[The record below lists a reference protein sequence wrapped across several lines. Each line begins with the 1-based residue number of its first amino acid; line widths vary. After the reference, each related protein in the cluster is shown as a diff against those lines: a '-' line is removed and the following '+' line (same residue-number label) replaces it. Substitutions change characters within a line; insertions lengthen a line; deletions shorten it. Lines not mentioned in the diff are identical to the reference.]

1 MDKNNSGYFD
11 TGGRYLPE
19 NSVIPIE
26 EIDSIVDRLRAGK
39 YGKNPPTI
47 FEILSTGFVVA
58 STRGAITTV
67 GSHGV
72 VCYSSNRW
80 ASLSK
85 PGLTMRTNK
94 LCKLLGSFVQKNMPD
109 AKHLENIEGIVWR
122 CTVPTSD
129 INFRPMVFLSG
140 NLSSVK
146 MTFELVYK
154 PVLTDMDGATVVY
167 DYIKLGD
174 ENIANHLN
182 AHLLKD
188 TKSKQE
194 AYQKQ
199 IDGLLKRIESLK
211 ILQELI
217 SN

>member
-1 MDKNNSGYFD
+1 MGKNNSGSFD
-11 TGGRYLPE
+11 AGDRYLPE

-58 STRGAITTV
+58 SIRGAITTD
-67 GSHGV
+67 SHRIQ
-72 VCYSSNRW
+72 CYSSNRW

-85 PGLTMRTNK
+85 SGLTMRTNK
-94 LCKLLGSFVQKNMPD
+94 LCRLFGSFVQKNMPD
-109 AKHLENIEGIVWR
+109 AKDLENIEGIVWR

-129 INFRPMVFLSG
+129 FNFRPMIFLSG

-154 PVLTDMDGATVVY
+154 PVLTDMDGATVIY
-167 DYIKLGD
+167 EYLKLGD

-199 IDGLLKRIESLK
+199 IDVFLKRIESLK

>member
-1 MDKNNSGYFD
+1 MGKNNSGSFD
-11 TGGRYLPE
+11 AGDRYLPE

-58 STRGAITTV
+58 STRGAITI
-67 GSHGV
+67 GSHGIE
-72 VCYSSNRW
+72 CYSSNRW

-199 IDGLLKRIESLK
+199 IDVFLKRIESLK